1 MHKTYS
7 PFDDQWVIRSSSK
20 AFNYFRTLRVC
31 SKELSKSL
39 SKLVISITLCQQF
52 FFKNNLEIFRMEI
65 QNASTTS
72 SKSNQ
77 LRNVITERWES
88 GNVTTQ
94 PWKINNWKSEVI
106 AFVVNAG
113 MNVTANDFYI

>member
-1 MHKTYS
+1 M
-7 PFDDQWVIRSSSK
+7 FFE
-20 AFNYFRTLRVC
+20 AC
-31 SKELSKSL
+31 
-39 SKLVISITLCQQF
+39 VISITPCQQF
-52 FFKNNLEIFRMEI
+52 CSNLEIFRMEI

-77 LRNVITERWES
+77 LRNVNTVRWES

-94 PWKINNWKSEVI
+94 SWEIDNRKSKVI

-113 MNVTANDFYI
+113 MNVTANNFNI